1 MSLDDDR
8 RRWPRIR
15 AEKQIPLVV
24 VGATLELRR
33 GSAVDISG
41 GGACVQLE
49 EGTDF
54 GPDEDLLVRMRLNGS
69 ASPVSIFGRV
79 AWRHAAQTDSI
90 RYGIAWTGARRG
102 LEAVRELIAH
112 V

>member
-1 MSLDDDR
+1 MNLDDDR

-15 AEKQIPLVV
+15 AEKEIPLVV

-49 EGTDF
+49 AGTDF
-54 GPDEDLLVRMRLNGS
+54 SSEEDLLVRMRLNGS
-69 ASPVSIFGRV
+69 PSPVSLFGRV
-79 AWRHAAQTDSI
+79 AWRQAVQSEFV

-112 V
+112 A